1 MTDKELFNA
10 FHREIA
16 KEKDTFIEDV
26 KKEVLQAHEDI
37 TSLMSSDYQFEQWKT
52 RKGVQPVD
60 KFYEDRYDRDEYSKN
75 RVDYKFRSY
84 KRYTS
89 AQGLSS
95 AFRNM
100 ALSPSHCAQ
109 NHGYA
114 LQFHLTFEATHL
126 ENNIVVDFGS
136 LKSYL
141 QMLKD
146 NFDHMTLVA
155 ADDPELYM
163 YYLMEQKGMAN
174 INVMPAIGCEAF
186 AYFAYGA
193 LETWL
198 ESNGYS
204 PRVRAVSVEVWEHES
219 NGAAYG
225 RFQ

>member
-1 MTDKELFNA
+1 MTPQLPEE
-10 FHREIA
+10 EIH
-16 KEKDTFIEDV
+16 
-26 KKEVLQAHEDI
+26 EVLLTYNPRE
-37 TSLMSSDYQFEQWKT
+37 YQKWLQ
-52 RKGVQPVD
+52 RKGYSDDETAGKLVAQPG
-60 KFYEDRYDRDEYSKN
+60 YA
-75 RVDYKFRSY
+75 FRSY
-84 KRYTS
+84 KNYTS

-100 ALSPSHCAQ
+100 ALAPSHCAK

-114 LQFHLTFEATHL
+114 LQFNLTFEATHL

-141 QMLKD
+141 QYLKD

-155 ADDPELYM
+155 ADDPDLKI
-163 YYLMEQKGMAN
+163 YYAMEKRGMADIN
-174 INVMPAIGCEAF
+174 IVPVIGCEAF
-186 AYFAYGA
+186 AYYAFGA

-204 PRVRAVSVEVWEHES
+204 PRVRAVSVEVREHEG

-225 RFQ
+225 RF